1 MRAVNVATLKA
12 KLSEYLR
19 AAKTGESI
27 RILDRHHEVAMLSGV
42 SVPEGVRLAQSW
54 VQQGI
59 AEWHGGKPRVK
70 LLKPRKGPARIADAV
85 LKDRG

>member
-27 RILDRHHEVAMLSGV
+27 RILDRRHEIALLSSV
-42 SVPEGVRLAQSW
+42 SVPEGVRLAQTW
-54 VQQGI
+54 VKQGI
-59 AEWHGGKPRVK
+59 AEWHGGKPHVK
-70 LLKPRKGPARIADAV
+70 LLKPRKGPAMIADAV
-85 LKDRG
+85 LEDRG